1 MNLSKKIAGT
11 ALAGAM
17 ALGAAGAAEAGPR
30 QDGLVNVNVA
40 RVSVLRDVNIAA
52 AVDAIVQACDI
63 DVDAVVGVLA
73 RVTKVDRDG
82 RTRTFCQAETGPVR
96 VRQN

>member
-1 MNLSKKIAGT
+1 MNLSKKLAGT

-17 ALGAAGAAEAGPR
+17 TLGVAGMAEAGPR
-30 QDGLVNVNVA
+30 QDGLVNVVIA
-40 RVSVLRDVNIAA
+40 RNEVIKDVNLAA
-52 AVDAIVQACDI
+52 AVDAIVQACGL

-73 RVTKVDRDG
+73 RVTKTDRDG
-82 RTRTFCQAETGPVR
+82 RTRTFCHAETGPVR